1 MTARNTLFG
10 LLLLIG
16 VWVTPNPGEQAHAT
30 TMTASVTCFAGPCFN
45 DAGIRTNGVGI
56 LGFNRYAV
64 LPFLFTDANATLTGT
79 AVVADI
85 LIGRSNFI
93 YLYAYGVG
101 TQSGLGGGFFLSSA
115 ITQTYRTLGG
125 LGTFSAWNIGAC
137 NATGVL
143 AGDGAVMT
151 PYVNG
156 VAIGGGR
163 GTTACSPFA
172 QFYGPQNRVTGA
184 LTNTTATDLMQFNA
198 IVGGGAQ
205 ITLPWGDDIPDPNA
219 SPLNTAIDG
228 DSPSTVI
235 ADLNALGLT
244 QQIPEPATL
253 TLLGCG
259 LLGLGARRRK
269 RRA

>member
-1 MTARNTLFG
+1 MTVRNTLFG

-16 VWVTPNPGEQAHAT
+16 AWLTPYPGEQARAT
-30 TMTASVTCFAGPCFN
+30 TMTAAVTCFAGPCFN
-45 DAGIRTNGVGI
+45 DGGIRTNGVGI

-64 LPFLFTDANATLTGT
+64 LPFLFFDGNASLTGT
-79 AVVADI
+79 AVVADL

-101 TQSGLGGGFFLSSA
+101 TQSGAGGGFFLSSA
-115 ITQTYRTLGG
+115 ITQSYATLGG
-125 LGTFSAWNIGAC
+125 IGSFSAWNIGAC
-137 NATGVL
+137 NGTGVI
-143 AGDGAVMT
+143 AGDAAVMT

-163 GTTACSPFA
+163 GTTACSPFT
-172 QFYGPQNRVTGA
+172 QLYGPQARAVGAVTN
-184 LTNTTATDLMQFNA
+184 LTATDVMRFNKIA
-198 IVGGGAQ
+198 GGGAV

-219 SPLNTAIDG
+219 GPLNSAING

-235 ADLNALGLT
+235 ADLQALGLT
-244 QQIPEPATL
+244 QQLPEPATI

-259 LLGLGARRRK
+259 LLGLGALRRK